1 MIVKALIVG
10 PFASNCFIV
19 GSERTKEGMVIDPG
33 ADAKNILNTVR
44 DLGLSIVLIVTTHNH
59 IDHVGA
65 LRPVK
70 DATGAKYAVHEEDSK
85 EAMPAMFGRMM
96 GLMLG
101 SSLRAPPK
109 PDRLLEDGD
118 TIEIG
123 ELRFKVLHT
132 PGHSPGG
139 ISILGDNIVFSGDT
153 LFNLGIG
160 RTDLAGGD
168 YAKLME
174 SIITK
179 LMVLPDSTV
188 VYPGHGPETTIGT
201 ERKWNPF
208 LR

>member
-1 MIVKALIVG
+1 MIVKTLVVG

-19 GSERTKEGMVIDPG
+19 GSEKTKEGMIIDPG
-33 ADAKNILNTVR
+33 ADAKKILNTVH
-44 DLGLSIVLIVTTHNH
+44 DLGLSIVMIVATHNH

-70 DATGAKYAVHEEDSK
+70 DATGAKYAVHEADSK

-101 SSLRAPPK
+101 SSLKAPPK
-109 PDRLLEDGD
+109 PDMLLRDGD
-118 TIEIG
+118 VIEVG
-123 ELRFKVLHT
+123 ELKFQVIHT

-139 ISILGDNIVFSGDT
+139 ISLLGDGVVFSGDT

-160 RTDLAGGD
+160 RTDIPGGD
-168 YAKLME
+168 YAKLMD